1 MTLAEAIAQVDDLRP
16 NTIPQLTKV
25 LWLSTLDGLVKRNV
39 LDTHLGKTAAFP
51 GYGSET
57 PPDTVLL
64 VGPPYD
70 TLYRRWLE
78 AQIDLTN
85 GEYDRYNASIRVF
98 SDEYRHFEND
108 YHRNHT
114 PRRRG
119 RRFLY

>member
-1 MTLAEAIAQVDDLRP
+1 MTLAQAIAQVDDLKP
-16 NTIPQLTKV
+16 NTVPLLTKIQ
-25 LWLSTLDGLVKRNV
+25 WLAVLDGLVKRNV
-39 LDTHLGKTAAFP
+39 ADTHLGGPADFVP
-51 GYGSET
+51 YDGET

-64 VGPPYD
+64 IESPYD

-98 SDEYRHFEND
+98 SDEYSHFEND

-114 PRRRG
+114 PKRGG

>member
-1 MTLAEAIAQVDDLRP
+1 MTLSQAIAQVDDLKP
-16 NTIPQLTKV
+16 NTVPLLTKIQ
-25 LWLSTLDGLVKRNV
+25 WLAVLDGLVKRNV
-39 LDTHLGKTAAFP
+39 VDTHLGEPVDFVP
-51 GYGSET
+51 YDGET

-64 VGPPYD
+64 IPEPYD

-78 AQIDLTN
+78 AQIDLVC
-85 GEYDRYNASIRVF
+85 GEYDRYNASIQVF

-114 PRRRG
+114 PKRRG